1 MKAWQNRYF
10 ILSGQTLTYYKSKD
24 DVGKSNDGRGTISLI
39 GSAAGLR
46 SDSTIRFD
54 IDDVSGRCWQLRAR
68 SEEDAAGW
76 LAAIHSDG
84 ARPLGPRG
92 CTGSSGSSVMA
103 SGSSVVASGSGVR
116 LSSLE
121 ESPEAMDKVAA
132 VTKLQAHARRR
143 SASKPTNRV
152 GDSSLEGGAS
162 GHADVATSG
171 RSTRGG
177 YLQKLRT
184 QGVESWQQRYFML
197 EGQSVTYF
205 KHQADAQARGEDPRG
220 TIELADARVSLRADS
235 KVRFDIDDTSGRC
248 WRLRASTEDEAA
260 GWVAA
265 LKTAILAANALMGRG
280 AAAAAAE
287 KRKHMGYLQKL
298 RPQGVE
304 SWQQRYFVLEGQ
316 SVTYFKHQADA
327 QARGEDPRGTIELA
341 NARVSLRADSKVRFD
356 IDDTSGRC
364 WRLRASTE
372 DEAAG
377 WVAALKKVRD
387 LSVTKDARPER
398 EGGGAETSSQSLL
411 SSAFG
416 GASSDNKDKPTVFNQ
431 VDCTPTP
438 TLPHSHHLP
447 PAPLCSRA
455 CGRWAA
461 RWAAPS
467 NRLRR
472 ASGLRRMEAQSNR
485 RAATWR

>member
-1 MKAWQNRYF
+1 
-10 ILSGQTLTYYKSKD
+10 
-24 DVGKSNDGRGTISLI
+24 
-39 GSAAGLR
+39 
-46 SDSTIRFD
+46 
-54 IDDVSGRCWQLRAR
+54 
-68 SEEDAAGW
+68 
-76 LAAIHSDG
+76 
-84 ARPLGPRG
+84 
-92 CTGSSGSSVMA
+92 MA

-265 LKTAILAANALMGRG
+265 LK
-280 AAAAAAE
+280 
-287 KRKHMGYLQKL
+287 
-298 RPQGVE
+298 
-304 SWQQRYFVLEGQ
+304 
-316 SVTYFKHQADA
+316 
-327 QARGEDPRGTIELA
+327 
-341 NARVSLRADSKVRFD
+341 
-356 IDDTSGRC
+356 
-364 WRLRASTE
+364 
-372 DEAAG
+372 
-377 WVAALKKVRD
+377 KVRD

>member
-24 DVGKSNDGRGTISLI
+24 DVGKSNDGRGTISLF

-92 CTGSSGSSVMA
+92 CIGSSGSSVMA

-152 GDSSLEGGAS
+152 GDSSLEGEAS

-220 TIELADARVSLRADS
+220 TIELAD
-235 KVRFDIDDTSGRC
+235 
-248 WRLRASTEDEAA
+248 
-260 GWVAA
+260 
-265 LKTAILAANALMGRG
+265 
-280 AAAAAAE
+280 
-287 KRKHMGYLQKL
+287 
-298 RPQGVE
+298 
-304 SWQQRYFVLEGQ
+304 
-316 SVTYFKHQADA
+316 
-327 QARGEDPRGTIELA
+327 
-341 NARVSLRADSKVRFD
+341 ARVSLRADSKVRFD

>member
-265 LKTAILAANALMGRG
+265 LK
-280 AAAAAAE
+280 
-287 KRKHMGYLQKL
+287 
-298 RPQGVE
+298 
-304 SWQQRYFVLEGQ
+304 
-316 SVTYFKHQADA
+316 
-327 QARGEDPRGTIELA
+327 
-341 NARVSLRADSKVRFD
+341 
-356 IDDTSGRC
+356 
-364 WRLRASTE
+364 
-372 DEAAG
+372 
-377 WVAALKKVRD
+377 KVRD